1 MGRKPAVQ
9 KQASLGHVVL
19 GLEQHEP
26 QPQGHRFAVQP
37 RMGGR
42 REMGF
47 DRVTDGVPQ
56 VELGAGAALV
66 QIGIDHG
73 HFGSG
78 RLLESCGPSFEGV
91 WRCVPSGPIFEVR
104 LAQVV
109 VEHGVFGHFRK
120 ACPSFAIGQGDEPP
134 SVEVH
139 EFRKGEGAELVL
151 GPTPVDAG
159 FAAPGG
165 VDHGQGGRGHV
176 RHTKPTL
183 PNCGGQP
190 HGVAQRASPTGQH
203 QGRPGEAVRLKRV
216 EEVGHRVPALQ
227 GFSAFEFQNVP
238 TARARAVQ
246 RAGVLRKHLWRQA
259 RFTHPQHAVGV
270 CRKKLGKGKGKGV
283 GLGHDTKV
291 SKRCGLCRTMQ
302 GIGRERRILCAQ
314 LDAMKKVFVAW
325 MALSSVLSLA
335 QAPDFLPQ
343 EDLIAWYA
351 MGAGSME
358 ESGLV
363 PLQPVVFAEDRF
375 GEADECI
382 LFDGE
387 QELTT
392 AGLSYSDFTISLW
405 FRGEASS
412 EDVCHGLISQNM
424 GVDCTPLMHV
434 ASCNIPP
441 AIRCQVRTTSC
452 VADQVS
458 AELNVLSWQHLVFQ
472 REGNTIRTF
481 LNGDLA
487 EEGAAIEEDILPD
500 VPLRIGSLP
509 YGGQFRGF
517 NGLIDDVAIW
527 GRSLSEEEVFAL
539 HQAEQVV
546 VGCQDVTACNYNPE
560 ANMDSGMCDFGPE
573 LELVAELIACDSTAT
588 IDAGEGYAAYAWSTG
603 DSTQTTEVAQS
614 GTYEVEVW
622 ETGGQSLH
630 FDGENDHVACPPVT
644 DQPAAFTVSATVK
657 IESHSMGKNI
667 VEQAQNGQWQLGLLE
682 NFPDQMGFGIKQGS
696 SWSFVNV
703 PVILNQW
710 IELTGVYNRAAGTLE
725 IFVDGQLQNTTTGLP
740 DAGMYNYSGWGLE
753 IGGRTGGRTLDGNIA
768 RVLVWERDL
777 NAEELSA
784 HLGCDVPVS
793 SQNLVAHFDFGG
805 GDGDVATDL
814 SGEGNDGSI
823 LGATFV
829 EDSPCLGCS
838 SQASIDV
845 VFGHGSCFCGEG
857 TIWDALTG
865 TCVVANV
872 SDTDFDGCVGINDF
886 LIHLSNFGS
895 GCGPEPAWSC
905 GDPLEYQGYDYE
917 TVQIGEQC
925 WFAENLRAA
934 YFQNGELIPQNLT
947 HDEWTSS
954 AEPACAIYG
963 EQDSPCQEELT
974 NGPYCA
980 LPDVSL
986 TDFGRLY
993 RGTAVM
999 DDRGLCPTG
1008 WSVPSDSE
1016 FLELEMYAGLEEVEA
1031 GNTGWRGDGVAAV
1044 LKSNSGW
1051 YENGNGVNSANF
1063 DSRPAGYRGGSGHRN
1078 AGGLSYFWTS
1088 SAEDSMLWRRVL
1100 SWNEVGVLRDLFGTT
1115 DGFSVRCIQNVE

>member
-1 MGRKPAVQ
+1 
-9 KQASLGHVVL
+9 
-19 GLEQHEP
+19 
-26 QPQGHRFAVQP
+26 
-37 RMGGR
+37 
-42 REMGF
+42 
-47 DRVTDGVPQ
+47 
-56 VELGAGAALV
+56 
-66 QIGIDHG
+66 
-73 HFGSG
+73 
-78 RLLESCGPSFEGV
+78 
-91 WRCVPSGPIFEVR
+91 
-104 LAQVV
+104 
-109 VEHGVFGHFRK
+109 
-120 ACPSFAIGQGDEPP
+120 
-134 SVEVH
+134 
-139 EFRKGEGAELVL
+139 
-151 GPTPVDAG
+151 
-159 FAAPGG
+159 
-165 VDHGQGGRGHV
+165 
-176 RHTKPTL
+176 
-183 PNCGGQP
+183 
-190 HGVAQRASPTGQH
+190 
-203 QGRPGEAVRLKRV
+203 
-216 EEVGHRVPALQ
+216 
-227 GFSAFEFQNVP
+227 
-238 TARARAVQ
+238 
-246 RAGVLRKHLWRQA
+246 
-259 RFTHPQHAVGV
+259 
-270 CRKKLGKGKGKGV
+270 
-283 GLGHDTKV
+283 
-291 SKRCGLCRTMQ
+291 
-302 GIGRERRILCAQ
+302 
-314 LDAMKKVFVAW
+314 MKNVFVVW
-325 MALSSVLSLA
+325 MALSSVLGWA
-335 QAPDFLPQ
+335 QAPDFFPQ

-405 FRGEASS
+405 FNSEASS
-412 EDVCHGLISQNM
+412 EDVCHGLISQNT

-452 VADQVS
+452 EADQVS

-472 REGNTIRTF
+472 RQGNTIRTF

-487 EEGAAIEEDILPD
+487 EEGVAIEEDILPD

-573 LELVAELIACDSTAT
+573 LELVGELIACDPTAT

-614 GTYEVEVW
+614 GTYEVEIW

-630 FDGENDHVACPPVT
+630 FDGDNDHVACPPVT

-657 IESHSMGKNI
+657 IESHTMGRNI
-667 VEQAQNGQWQLGLLE
+667 VEHAQNGQWQLGLLE
-682 NFPDQMGFGIKQGS
+682 NFPDQMGFGIKQGF

-710 IELTGVYNRAAGTLE
+710 IELSGVYNRAAGTLE

-753 IGGRTGGRTLDGNIA
+753 SGGRTGGRTLDGNIA

-829 EDSPCLGCS
+829 ENSPCLGCS

-845 VFGHGSCFCGEG
+845 VFGHCSCFCGEG
-857 TIWDALTG
+857 TIWDALTN

-886 LIHLSNFGS
+886 LVHLSNFGS
-895 GCGPEPAWSC
+895 GCSPEPAWAC

-925 WFAENLRAA
+925 WFAENARHLPFVSPSNLGWEDDGDAHAYVVGYEGTSVEEAKMEGDYATFGALYNFAA
-934 YFQNGELIPQNLT
+934 VEELVMCPQGWHVPSVMEWNVLEAFAGPAAANKLKSAPPAWDGTNELGFNAIRVPVRISSGSFGAFNVKADFWTSTPSETSENNAWGRELNTGQEEFT
-947 HDEWTSS
+947 HDE
-954 AEPACAIYG
+954 
-963 EQDSPCQEELT
+963 
-974 NGPYCA
+974 NGKNAGQPVRC
-980 LPDVSL
+980 LE
-986 TDFGRLY
+986 
-993 RGTAVM
+993 
-999 DDRGLCPTG
+999 
-1008 WSVPSDSE
+1008 DSE
-1016 FLELEMYAGLEEVEA
+1016 
-1031 GNTGWRGDGVAAV
+1031 
-1044 LKSNSGW
+1044 
-1051 YENGNGVNSANF
+1051 
-1063 DSRPAGYRGGSGHRN
+1063 
-1078 AGGLSYFWTS
+1078 
-1088 SAEDSMLWRRVL
+1088 
-1100 SWNEVGVLRDLFGTT
+1100 
-1115 DGFSVRCIQNVE
+1115 